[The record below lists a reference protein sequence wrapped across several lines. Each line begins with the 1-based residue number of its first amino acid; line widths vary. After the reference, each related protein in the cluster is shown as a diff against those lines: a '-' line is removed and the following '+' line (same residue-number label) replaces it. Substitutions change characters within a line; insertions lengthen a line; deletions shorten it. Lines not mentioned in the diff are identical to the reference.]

1 MHTIYIFSWKGDTAT
16 LFGLLDEEGMSA
28 GTLADVPIRNLI
40 IEDIVERSGIDEVMI
55 EQLVRT
61 FYSRA
66 RFDPLVGPVF
76 ESRVHDLEGH
86 IAGCA
91 LAGRPSR

>member
-1 MHTIYIFSWKGDTAT
+1 LG
-16 LFGLLDEEGMSA
+16 EEGMSA
-28 GTLADVPIRNLI
+28 GILAGVLIRNSI
-40 IEDIVERSGIDEVMI
+40 VEDIVERTGIDEVMI

-76 ESRVHDLEGH
+76 EK
-86 IAGCA
+86 
-91 LAGRPSR
+91 

>member
-1 MHTIYIFSWKGDTAT
+1 
-16 LFGLLDEEGMSA
+16 MSA

-76 ESRVHDLEGH
+76 ESRVHDWEGH
-86 IAGCA
+86 IALMCA
-91 LAGRPSR
+91 FWSSVALMSGRYHTCRRRPTI

>member
-1 MHTIYIFSWKGDTAT
+1 
-16 LFGLLDEEGMSA
+16 LDEEGMSA

-66 RFDPLVGPVF
+66 RFDRLS
-76 ESRVHDLEGH
+76 ERSSRVGCMIGRAILP
-86 IAGCA
+86 GCA
-91 LAGRPSR
+91 LSGRPSR

>member
-1 MHTIYIFSWKGDTAT
+1 
-16 LFGLLDEEGMSA
+16 MSA
-28 GTLADVPIRNLI
+28 GTLADVSIRNLI

-76 ESRVHDLEGH
+76 GVGCMIGRAILP
-86 IAGCA
+86 GCA
-91 LAGRPSR
+91 LSGRPSR